1 MVLDDIV
8 DESIQRNSSALR
20 RIAMRDWMRRL
31 TVVGVLMMGVSGAFA
46 IATPTLSAQ
55 PSNFEYCPDLGV
67 LVQRLDAGLFVRV
80 LRGKAIARTLGL
92 RPGDLIFAVNGEHP
106 ASINDLHRVLF
117 TGADNEDHDLDI
129 LRGDSHLHAAV
140 FHVDGEIFVHTALH

>member
-1 MVLDDIV
+1 MRTWFRIG
-8 DESIQRNSSALR
+8 AL
-20 RIAMRDWMRRL
+20 
-31 TVVGVLMMGVSGAFA
+31 VGVLAMVGGGVIVANGSRAE
-46 IATPTLSAQ
+46 AQ
-55 PSNFEYCPDLGV
+55 PTSIEFCPDLGV
-67 LVQRLDAGLFVRV
+67 LVQRVDAGLFVRV

>member
-1 MVLDDIV
+1 MRTWFRIG
-8 DESIQRNSSALR
+8 AL
-20 RIAMRDWMRRL
+20 
-31 TVVGVLMMGVSGAFA
+31 VGVLAMAGGGAIVA
-46 IATPTLSAQ
+46 NGSRAEAQ
-55 PSNFEYCPDLGV
+55 PTSFEFCPDLGV
-67 LVQRLDAGLFVRV
+67 LVQRVDAGLFVRV

-92 RPGDLIFAVNGEHP
+92 RPGDLIFAVNGQHP
-106 ASINDLHRVLF
+106 SSINDLHRVLF

>member
-1 MVLDDIV
+1 MG
-8 DESIQRNSSALR
+8 AL
-20 RIAMRDWMRRL
+20 AVAAL
-31 TVVGVLMMGVSGAFA
+31 GGVVAEASLAE
-46 IATPTLSAQ
+46 AQ
-55 PSNFEYCPDLGV
+55 PASFEYCPDLGV
-67 LVQRLDAGLFVRV
+67 LVQRVDAGLYVRV

-106 ASINDLHRVLF
+106 ASINELHRVLF

-129 LRGDSHLHAAV
+129 LRGDAHLHAAV